1 MTIEKYLQHKA
12 PVPANDQIIW
22 SFINL
27 VEQYYIQHKSIK
39 FYTDQLNISPRK
51 LNDIIENYFGLSP
64 SKIIHKF
71 LEIEIK
77 KELTTT
83 DKRLKELCYH
93 FGFNTPS
100 TFTKYVKNITGVT
113 PSKYRALNTV
123 LPRTK
128 HKTKILF

>member
-1 MTIEKYLQHKA
+1 MTIEKYLQHRA
-12 PVPANDQIIW
+12 PVQANDQIIW

-83 DKRLKELCYH
+83 DKPLKELCYS
-93 FGFNTPS
+93 FGFNKPS

-113 PSKYRALNTV
+113 PSRYRALNAV
-123 LPRTK
+123 LPTTK